1 MVVETPARA
10 NTNLLFLFLF
20 VFFLFLLKSCG
31 NLIVHTH
38 TRALSISIYLYLS
51 ISVSL
56 SIFCPFFI
64 CVYTTLCPY
73 LRTKPLQKKCR
84 NSQQQNSQQ
93 NSQQDGFSKKH
104 LTGIGFLMSVFNK
117 NFNVRFSELEITP
130 AFDCTNKIEVLLRT
144 SVWRVPTLVM
154 SRHLYAAMWT
164 WHKCTHTYTYPRTRT
179 YAHQLAHIRLA
190 RNDCTRTEGPCRH
203 ATPLQQAPAMT
214 KLHIQARA
222 KDFQISQ

>member
-1 MVVETPARA
+1 M
-10 NTNLLFLFLF
+10 
-20 VFFLFLLKSCG
+20 S
-31 NLIVHTH
+31 IHTH
-38 TRALSISIYLYLS
+38 AHYLSLSISIYLC
-51 ISVSL
+51 SVSL
-56 SIFCPFFI
+56 SIFCPFFV
-64 CVYTTLCPY
+64 CVYTTLYPY

-117 NFNVRFSELEITP
+117 NVNVRFSELEITP

-164 WHKCTHTYTYPRTRT
+164 CYK
-179 YAHQLAHIRLA
+179 RLQKGL
-190 RNDCTRTEGPCRH
+190 CSSITVLW
-203 ATPLQQAPAMT
+203 AT
-214 KLHIQARA
+214 
-222 KDFQISQ
+222 